1 MYYFTEMKRK
11 KIIKKSPWL
20 KFSKVETMFS
30 GLENLSH
37 YIVWRNGKLT
47 LFSLKKCNL
56 T

>member
-11 KIIKKSPWL
+11 KKLRNSRF

-30 GLENLSH
+30 GPENLSH
-37 YIVWRNGKLT
+37 YIVWRNGELT
-47 LFSLKKCNL
+47 LLSLKKCNS